1 MKEPISVGLGEM
13 VVSQEVDDILVA
25 YGLGSCL
32 GIKMYDPVVRL
43 SGLLH
48 AVLPTCNIATE
59 TGNPKYVD
67 SGIEGLLSAM
77 IKKGA
82 DRRRLVI
89 KMAGGANMLSTPGF
103 QRTFDIG
110 MRNVE
115 SAHKTF
121 ERLNLC
127 LKKED
132 VGGNIGR
139 TVRVYVCNGRMT
151 VRIIGGKEQDL

>member
-13 VVSQEVDDILVA
+13 VVSQDKDDVLVA

-32 GIKMYDPVVRL
+32 GIKMYDPVVGV

-48 AVLPTCNIATE
+48 AVLPTSNNGSDPGA
-59 TGNPKYVD
+59 PKYVD

-82 DRRRLVI
+82 DRRRIVI
-89 KMAGGANMLSTPGF
+89 KMAGGANMLITPGF
-103 QRTFDIG
+103 QHTFDIG
-110 MRNVE
+110 IRNVD

-139 TVRVYVCNGRMT
+139 TVRVYVANGRMT
-151 VRIIGGKEQDL
+151 VRIIGGTEQEL

>member
-13 VVSQEVDDILVA
+13 VVSQDKEDVLVA

-32 GIKMYDPVVRL
+32 GIKMYDPVTGA

-48 AVLPTCNIATE
+48 AVLPICNTGSD
-59 TGNPKYVD
+59 TGNSKFVD

-82 DRRRLVI
+82 DRRRIIV
-89 KMAGGANMLSTPGF
+89 KMAGGANMLVTPGI
-103 QRTFDIG
+103 QHTFDIG
-110 MRNVE
+110 IRNVE
-115 SAHKTF
+115 AAHKTF

-127 LKKED
+127 LRKED

-139 TVRVYVCNGRMT
+139 TVRVYVTNGRMT
-151 VRIIGGKEQDL
+151 VRIIGGIEKEL